1 MVRDRRSQPDR
12 EPSPANQGGEYG
24 EWSRYRLC
32 ALCFGPLQNDY
43 TQAIEVYKRAL
54 VIKPDFHAILV
65 NLGSC
70 HQQAWIAWIASG
82 TVESKLAS
90 RLRVHR
96 AHACG
101 RAPVHVHARC
111 VCVHVRACA
120 RSCGH
125 LHLYCKL
132 ANQRS
137 AAQ

>member
-1 MVRDRRSQPDR
+1 M
-12 EPSPANQGGEYG
+12 
-24 EWSRYRLC
+24 C

-82 TVESKLAS
+82 TVESSKLAS

-96 AHACG
+96 AHAG
-101 RAPVHVHARC
+101 GWTP
-111 VCVHVRACA
+111 VHVRARCVRVHVCACA
-120 RSCGH
+120 RLVWAFSFA
-125 LHLYCKL
+125 LQMRQP
-132 ANQRS
+132 AQRS
-137 AAQ
+137 DMKSNSALL